1 MRGMFKNIWL
11 PLLPAKAIDKHRPL
25 SIKAPHRKSFTRG
38 YVMNKHILLLIMIVI
53 SFQLFA
59 QAEDWF
65 LASQGGGTSNDNGKA
80 IVTDD
85 NGNSFVTGTFSGTAS
100 FGGVNL
106 TSSGG
111 VDIFIAK
118 MDASGIWLWAKRA
131 GGAGTDQGTGISLD
145 ETGNIIVTGYFT
157 GTASFGTT
165 NLNSSGYSDIFV
177 CKLDESGN
185 WLWAK
190 RAGGTS
196 DDVSYGIATDTG
208 GNSYISGYF
217 YGTATFGGSSLTSFG
232 AYDAYIAKIDA
243 SGNWQWIRKAGG
255 AGDEVSYGIAI
266 DANANCYITG
276 NFNESASFG
285 GTYLYSSGAND
296 DFVAKLDA
304 NGNWLWAKKA
314 GGSGSDYA
322 YGISASMNGS
332 VFITGYFYNNATYG
346 STVLSSNGSADMF
359 IAMLDTDGTWL
370 WAKNGGGTNADYGQ
384 EVVADSF
391 GNCFVAGYFNGI
403 ASFGETTLSSNGNAD
418 IYYAKLSSA
427 GEWLDAGSGGS
438 PASDVAYAIST
449 NSGGFCYL
457 AGYFN
462 GTASFGDFSLV
473 SNGGTDI
480 CVLKGCQPILEAQ
493 FTASVTSGLEPLEVQ
508 FTDLSM
514 PGAGTIISWLWDFG
528 NGDGSTL
535 QNPLYTYQIPGT
547 YAVTLTVTNSEDST
561 ASLTRTDYI
570 TVVPRFPEI
579 EVSVSGSIDFGSV
592 YLGSS
597 SAIYPIWV
605 KNVGTADLLLLS
617 AEFMN
622 LNSPFSIVGN
632 PVPAV
637 ISEGDSLSILLVFSP
652 VFAGSVSDSLFIG
665 SNAVNCQAYPI
676 SLRGTGEYVPPKA
689 PEHVNIMAS
698 GYDVTITWDA
708 VTETIFGSP
717 YTPDY
722 YLVFYNGSDNPEGE
736 FYFHG
741 ATADLSYTHYLVG
754 LHTQN
759 MFYRVRAYKSYGRST
774 DSFIIGEIPL
784 GMPETEVMQ
793 LLK

>member
-1 MRGMFKNIWL
+1 M
-11 PLLPAKAIDKHRPL
+11 
-25 SIKAPHRKSFTRG
+25 T
-38 YVMNKHILLLIMIVI
+38 KHILLLIMIVLSI
-53 SFQLFA
+53 QLFA
-59 QAEDWF
+59 QAEDWL
-65 LASQGGGTSNDNGKA
+65 LASQAGGTSNDNGKA

-145 ETGNIIVTGYFT
+145 ETGSIMVTGYFT

-177 CKLDESGN
+177 GKLDESGS

-196 DDVSYGIATDTG
+196 DDVSYGIATDVS
-208 GNSYISGYF
+208 GNGYISGYF
-217 YGTATFGGSSLTSFG
+217 YGTATFGSSSLTSFG
-232 AYDAYIAKIDA
+232 AYDAFIAKIDA

-255 AGDEVSYGIAI
+255 AGDEVSYGIAT

-285 GTYLYSSGAND
+285 GTTLYSSGAND

-314 GGSGSDYA
+314 GGSSSDYA
-322 YGISASMNGS
+322 YGISADPDGS
-332 VFITGYFYNNATYG
+332 VFITGYFYSNATFG
-346 STVLSSNGSADMF
+346 STTLFSNGSADF
-359 IAMLDTDGTWL
+359 FVARLDTEGTWI
-370 WAKNGGGTNADYGQ
+370 WARNGGGTSADYGQ
-384 EVVADSF
+384 EVVADDF
-391 GNCFVAGYFNGI
+391 GNCFVTGYFNGT
-403 ASFGETTLSSNGNAD
+403 ASFGAISLTSNGNAD
-418 IYYAKLSSA
+418 IYYAKLSAA
-427 GEWLDAGSGGS
+427 GDWLDAGSGGS
-438 PASDVAYAIST
+438 SASDVGYGIST
-449 NSGGFCYL
+449 NSGGYCYL

-462 GTASFGDFSLV
+462 GTASFGDFPLV
-473 SNGGTDI
+473 TNGGTDI

-493 FTASVTSGLEPLEVQ
+493 FTASVTSGFEPLEVQ
-508 FTDLSM
+508 FTDLSV

-528 NGDGSTL
+528 NGDSSTL

-547 YAVTLTVTNSEDST
+547 YAVTLTITNSADST
-561 ASLTRTDYI
+561 DSLTRADYI
-570 TVVPRFPEI
+570 TVVPRIPEI
-579 EVSVSGSIDFGSV
+579 EVSVVGSIDFGSV

-597 SAIYPIWV
+597 SAIYPLWV
-605 KNVGTADLLLLS
+605 KNIGTADLLFYS

-632 PVPAV
+632 PVPSV
-637 ISEGDSLSILLVFSP
+637 ISEGDSLSILLIFSP
-652 VFAGSVSDSLFIG
+652 QSAGTSLDSLFIG
-665 SNAVNCQAYPI
+665 SNAANSPVYSV

-689 PEHVNIMAS
+689 PENVNLIAS
-698 GYDVTITWDA
+698 GNDMLISWDA
-708 VTETIFGSP
+708 VSETIFGSP
-717 YTPDY
+717 FTPDY
-722 YLVFYNGSDNPEGE
+722 YLVLYNGSSHPEGE
-736 FYFHG
+736 YYFHG
-741 ATADLSYTHYLVG
+741 ATPNLSYTHYLVG
-754 LHTQN
+754 LHAQN
-759 MFYRVRAYKSYGRST
+759 MFYRVRAFKSYGRRTSAL
-774 DSFIIGEIPL
+774 DIEEIPL
-784 GMPETEVMQ
+784 GMPETEVMR
-793 LLK
+793 LLQK